1 LNEKHKKLIPNALN
15 QAQRQIDKVGDST
28 KIFALVPKGARIK
41 KKDK

>member
-28 KIFALVPKGARIK
+28 KILALFPKALSE